1 MIWVLS
7 LLPTKLIPR
16 QLLPGEQ
23 VNGIRSLRGFG
34 TVVTALAL
42 SVLYPRDFFYPR
54 LSLKIFRGERAIS
67 QFDKPFT
74 PSHSSS
80 EPLSTDTGSVL
91 HRVLPLLQ
99 PGHG

>member
-1 MIWVLS
+1 MIGVLP

-42 SVLYPRDFFYPR
+42 SVLYPRDSL
-54 LSLKIFRGERAIS
+54 LSQTIPKDIS
-67 QFDKPFT
+67 RRT
-74 PSHSSS
+74 SY
-80 EPLSTDTGSVL
+80 
-91 HRVLPLLQ
+91 LPV
-99 PGHG
+99 

>member
-7 LLPTKLIPR
+7 LLPTKRIPR

-42 SVLYPRDFFYPR
+42 SVLYPRDFL
-54 LSLKIFRGERAIS
+54 LSETIPKDIS
-67 QFDKPFT
+67 RRT
-74 PSHSSS
+74 SY
-80 EPLSTDTGSVL
+80 
-91 HRVLPLLQ
+91 LPV
-99 PGHG
+99 

>member
-42 SVLYPRDFFYPR
+42 SVLYPRDVLIRDYP
-54 LSLKIFRGERAIS
+54 
-67 QFDKPFT
+67 
-74 PSHSSS
+74 
-80 EPLSTDTGSVL
+80 
-91 HRVLPLLQ
+91 
-99 PGHG
+99 